1 MTPGQLSAD
10 GRWRWDGRQWVPTT
24 EALAQPSAYA
34 PMPYAPTAPTNS
46 LAVVALVSG
55 ILSWVLCPIVAAI
68 VAVITGHVARSQ
80 IRRTGEGGGGV
91 ALAGLILGY
100 AHLAAFAVLTLIWVL
115 LLGGFA
121 ILAASSPH

>member
-10 GRWRWDGRQWVPTT
+10 GRWRWDGARWVPTT
-24 EALAQPSAYA
+24 EALAQPL
-34 PMPYAPTAPTNS
+34 PYAPTAPTNS

-55 ILSWVLCPIVAAI
+55 ILSWVVCPVVAAI

-80 IRRTGEGGGGV
+80 IRRTGEGGGGL

-100 AHLAAFAVLTLIWVL
+100 VHLAAFVAVTLIWVL

-121 ILAASSPH
+121 IMAASSPH

>member
-24 EALAQPSAYA
+24 GALAQPSPYS
-34 PMPYAPTAPTNS
+34 PVPYAPAAPTNS

>member
-10 GRWRWDGRQWVPTT
+10 GRWRWDGARWVPTT
-24 EALAQPSAYA
+24 EALAQPL
-34 PMPYAPTAPTNS
+34 PYTPTAPTNS

-55 ILSWVLCPIVAAI
+55 ILSWVVCPIVAAI

-80 IRRTGEGGGGV
+80 IRRTGEGGGGL

-100 AHLAAFAVLTLIWVL
+100 VHLAAFVAVTLIWVL

-121 ILAASSPH
+121 IMAASSPH